1 MKKFK
6 DKSTI
11 TNSQVPSK
19 YVWKMDVFEDEK
31 DKKKMKR
38 IYKET

>member
-1 MKKFK
+1 MKTFK
-6 DKSTI
+6 DERTI

-31 DKKKMKR
+31 DKKNEKD
-38 IYKET
+38 I